1 MLGRKKQELDT
12 PVLLMDL
19 DAMDYNLATMAQF
32 SREHKVSVRPH
43 FKNHSILPL
52 AARQVDAGAI
62 GITVARVRHAE
73 ALVQHGIQ
81 SILIANEIVD
91 EPRIKRLLDL
101 SHHAEIVVAVD
112 NAEVIDDMGRW
123 ARNGKSTLNV
133 VIDLELG
140 LGRCGAPVQEAL
152 SLAQA
157 ALGAGLRVRGLMGY
171 EGHLQK
177 LPDTEESRQRRGEAA
192 KTLVET
198 RQLLER
204 NQIPVD
210 IVTTAGTGS
219 YKTLAGFPGITE
231 LQVGSYLLME
241 TIYAPFAPDFRL
253 GLTVSATVISK
264 KEGDHLVIDAGV
276 KALSGERG
284 LSSIKDTEG
293 LRLTALHAEHGIVQ
307 ITDAKTSLQVG
318 DKLELWVAYADA
330 TVHLHREMYGIRN
343 GIVEEVFKIEY

>member
-1 MLGRKKQELDT
+1 LPIRKKQELDT

-32 SREHKVSVRPH
+32 SREHKVRVRPH
-43 FKNHSILPL
+43 FKNHCILPL
-52 AARQVDAGAI
+52 ATRQVDAGAI

-73 ALVQHGIQ
+73 ALVGQGVQ

-101 SHHAEIVVAVD
+101 SHQAEIIVAVD
-112 NAEVIDDMGRW
+112 NPQVIDDMGRW
-123 ARNGKSTLNV
+123 ARNEKSPLNV
-133 VIDLELG
+133 VVDVDLG
-140 LGRCGAPVQEAL
+140 LGRCGASAQEAL

-177 LPDTEESRQRRGEAA
+177 LLDTEESRRVRSVAA

-198 RQLLER
+198 RQLLEKNR
-204 NQIPVD
+204 IPVD
-210 IVTTAGTGS
+210 IVTTGGTGS
-219 YKTLAGFPGITE
+219 YKTLAGFAGITE

-241 TIYAPFAPDFRL
+241 TIYVPFVPDFRL
-253 GLTVSATVISK
+253 GLTVLATVISK
-264 KEGDHLVIDAGV
+264 KDGDHLVVDAGV

-284 LSSIKDTEG
+284 LSSIKDMGG
-293 LRLTALHAEHGIVQ
+293 LRLSTLHAEHGIVQ
-307 ITDAKTSLQVG
+307 ITDPNTAPKVG
-318 DKLELWVAYADA
+318 DKLEFWVAYADA
-330 TVHLHREMYGIRN
+330 TVHLHREMYGIRD